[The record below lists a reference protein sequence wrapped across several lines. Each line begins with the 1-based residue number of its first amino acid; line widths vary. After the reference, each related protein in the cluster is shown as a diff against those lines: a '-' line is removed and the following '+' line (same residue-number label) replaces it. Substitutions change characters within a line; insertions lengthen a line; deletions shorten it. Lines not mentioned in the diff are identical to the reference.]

1 LPSIAVGQKTK
12 KAKEKARS
20 DSLYKM
26 TMQMMDRFNL
36 DSSGYHGLFTVDT
49 LFYDN
54 KKIKSIG
61 SFAID
66 RNTKKSDFKIGK
78 WTEYYE
84 NGQLK
89 SIGEYQ
95 MSYVLACRS
104 AMPGLS
110 YYSYKINNW
119 TYYYVSGQVMANGK
133 YELEKQKVFTGI
145 ANQFAKKSV
154 VTNDWLF
161 YNSNGQITSDNQKI
175 IADLD
180 KME

>member
-1 LPSIAVGQKTK
+1 LPAIAIGQKSK
-12 KAKEKARS
+12 KAKEKARN

-26 TMQMMDRFNL
+26 TLQMMDRFNL
-36 DSSGYHGLFTVDT
+36 DSSGYHGQIKFDT
-49 LFYDN
+49 IFYDP

-66 RNTKKSDFKIGK
+66 RNEKNSDYKIGK

-84 NGQLK
+84 NGQVK

-95 MSYVLACRS
+95 MSYVMACRS
-104 AMPGLS
+104 AMPDLA
-110 YYSYKINNW
+110 YYSYKIGSW
-119 TYYYVSGQVMANGK
+119 TYYHVNGQVMATGK
-133 YELEKQKVFTGI
+133 YDLDKQKVFTGI

-154 VTNDWLF
+154 VSNYWFF
-161 YNSNGQITSDNQKI
+161 YDSDGQIASDKQKI

-180 KME
+180 KLE